1 MNHSTN
7 LTEKP
12 EIRIV
17 FDTSRIKTKWEDHLL
32 RKEVTD
38 IIQDSSKHRNL
49 KIKWYLPEM
58 VILQRRFQMRNE
70 IITETLISKI
80 ERLEKFLNRELNITE
95 KVIDNRIK
103 EIVDAEIKELGILVI
118 PLNVRDVNWNQVI
131 LDAAFRK
138 APFESSEK
146 EKGFRDAVIC
156 EAVCQL
162 ASSSEATTVLVTG
175 DKLLKEAIER
185 RTSGINNLQVKAS
198 IDEVNTLI
206 NTLASELKEDFILEI
221 QTNATR
227 LFFQKDD
234 KDSLFYRENI
244 RSQIEAKFKQELEAF
259 PKGADYIAKGT
270 WEVQPAIFL
279 RKDGDRVHWANR
291 IQIESMAYKKVTSFQ
306 SPTISSLLEKPNI
319 TIFDTSTGSY
329 LHEYQKDVFV
339 AGGPKTEE
347 KFNWNFLAPQERE
360 ELIAIGWT
368 SFSVFWSA
376 LVNDKNE
383 LTSLQLEEDI
393 KFIGTVWAE
402 E

>member
-1 MNHSTN
+1 
-7 LTEKP
+7 
-12 EIRIV
+12 
-17 FDTSRIKTKWEDHLL
+17 
-32 RKEVTD
+32 
-38 IIQDSSKHRNL
+38 
-49 KIKWYLPEM
+49 
-58 VILQRRFQMRNE
+58 
-70 IITETLISKI
+70 
-80 ERLEKFLNRELNITE
+80 
-95 KVIDNRIK
+95 
-103 EIVDAEIKELGILVI
+103 
-118 PLNVRDVNWNQVI
+118 

-162 ASSSEATTVLVTG
+162 ASGSEATTVLVTG

-185 RTSGINNLQVKAS
+185 RKPGIKNLQVKAS

-221 QTNATR
+221 QTKATR

-291 IQIESMAYKKVTSFQ
+291 IQIESMAYKKVTFFQ
-306 SPTISSLLEKPNI
+306 SPTISNLLEKPNI

-347 KFNWNFLAPQERE
+347 KFNWSFLAPQERE